1 MKNIEIWKRHPEYPF
16 VEVSSFGDVRTLD
29 RVVRTRLVKGRVLK
43 QYLNR
48 NGYLFVQFSLNGKQV
63 KKKVHR
69 LVAQTFTPNPNNW
82 PEVNHKDC
90 NRTNNNIDNIEWCSR
105 SYNQKY
111 REKYGVSFGH
121 PLFAVNLNTMKVSRF
136 SSQSEAS
143 RELKI
148 SQGNIGMVVR
158 GKLNHARGYWFTNS
172 DNNTIEATK
181 QKFGDVVADK
191 VKKLMDNREG
201 KA

>member
-1 MKNIEIWKRHPEYPF
+1 M
-16 VEVSSFGDVRTLD
+16 EVSSFGNVRTLD
-29 RVVRTRLVKGRVLK
+29 RVVKNEKGTRLVKGRVLK
-43 QYLNR
+43 QYLNS
-48 NGYLFVQFSLNGKQV
+48 NGYLFVQFSLSGKQV

-69 LVAQTFTPNPNNW
+69 LVSQTFTPNPNNW

-90 NRTNNNIDNIEWCSR
+90 NRTNNNIDNLEWCSR

-136 SSQSEAS
+136 SSQSETS

-148 SQGNIGMVVR
+148 SQGGIGMVVR
-158 GKLNHARGYWFTNS
+158 GKLNHTKGYWFTNA
-172 DNNTIEATK
+172 DNNAVEATRA
-181 QKFGDVVADK
+181 KFGDVVADK

-201 KA
+201 KVEQK